1 MTDFFN
7 LIIEPLNTTH
17 DRPKF
22 YCGVEML
29 DHYLQRQARQ
39 DVQRHIS
46 RVFISAEADHPKKV
60 LGYYTLSS
68 LSIELSQLPE
78 ELSRKLPK
86 HPIPAVLIGRLAVD
100 QSALG
105 KGVGK
110 MLLAD
115 AVKRVLVVSDE
126 VAIYAIVV
134 DAINRDAQKFYESF
148 GFTLLNNDSHKMF
161 LAIKSIQL

>member
-7 LIIEPLNTTH
+7 LIIEPLNMTH
-17 DRPKF
+17 DRPSF
-22 YCGVEML
+22 YCGLEML
-29 DHYLQRQARQ
+29 DHYLQKQARQ
-39 DVQRHIS
+39 DVKRHVS
-46 RVFISAEADHPKKV
+46 RVFIAAETDRPKKV
-60 LGYYTLSS
+60 VGYYTLSS
-68 LSIELSQLPE
+68 LSIELNQLPE

-100 QSALG
+100 QSAQG

-126 VAIYAIVV
+126 IAIYAIVV
-134 DAINRDAQKFYESF
+134 DAINHDAQKFYESF
-148 GFTLLNNDSHKMF
+148 GFTLLSNDSHRMF
-161 LAIKSIQL
+161 LAIKSI

>member
-17 DRPKF
+17 DRPSF

-46 RVFISAEADHPKKV
+46 RVFIAAEADHPKKV

-68 LSIELSQLPE
+68 LSIELNQLPE

-100 QSALG
+100 QSAQE

-126 VAIYAIVV
+126 IAIYAIVV

-148 GFTLLNNDSHKMF
+148 GFTLLSNDSHRMF
-161 LAIKSIQL
+161 LAIKSI

>member
-17 DRPKF
+17 DRPSF

-46 RVFISAEADHPKKV
+46 RVFIAAEADHSKKV

-68 LSIELSQLPE
+68 LSIELNQLPE
-78 ELSRKLPK
+78 EQSRKLPK

-100 QSALG
+100 QTAQG

-126 VAIYAIVV
+126 IAIYAIVV
-134 DAINRDAQKFYESF
+134 DAINRDAQKFYEGF
-148 GFTLLNNDSHKMF
+148 GFTLLSNDSHRMF
-161 LAIKSIQL
+161 LAIKSL

>member
-7 LIIEPLNTTH
+7 LIIKPLNTTH
-17 DRPKF
+17 DRQSF

-39 DVQRHIS
+39 DVKRHIS
-46 RVFISAEADHPKKV
+46 WVFIAVETGRPKTV
-60 LGYYTLSS
+60 VAYYTLSS
-68 LSIELSQLPE
+68 LSVELNQLPE

-86 HPIPAVLIGRLAVD
+86 HPVPAVMIGRLAVSHPA
-100 QSALG
+100 QG

-115 AVKRVLVVSDE
+115 AIKRVLVVSDE
-126 VAIYAIVV
+126 IAIYAIVV

-148 GFTLLNNDSHKMF
+148 GFTLLNDDSHRMF
-161 LAIKSIQL
+161 LAIKSI

>member
-17 DRPKF
+17 DRPSF

-39 DVQRHIS
+39 DVKRHVS
-46 RVFISAEADHPKKV
+46 RVFIAAKTDRPKKV
-60 LGYYTLSS
+60 VGYYTLSS
-68 LSIELSQLPE
+68 LSIELNQLPE

-100 QSALG
+100 QSAQG

-126 VAIYAIVV
+126 IAIYAIIV

-148 GFTLLNNDSHKMF
+148 GFTLLSNDSHRMF
-161 LAIKSIQL
+161 LAIKSI